1 MDDPRNDDA
10 RSMGYAIDEARAAM
24 EHGDVPVGSVVIV
37 DGRVIARRHNERES
51 TDDPTAHA
59 ELLALRD
66 AAKALGRWRLDDA
79 TVVVTLEPCAM
90 CAGAMVNAR
99 IARVVFGADD
109 PKWGSCGSLYNLG
122 ADPRLN
128 HEFEVT
134 AGVRADECA
143 AILTT
148 FFADRR

>member
-1 MDDPRNDDA
+1 
-10 RSMGYAIDEARAAM
+10 
-24 EHGDVPVGSVVIV
+24 
-37 DGRVIARRHNERES
+37 
-51 TDDPTAHA
+51 
-59 ELLALRD
+59 
-66 AAKALGRWRLDDA
+66 
-79 TVVVTLEPCAM
+79 M

-143 AILTT
+143 APAHRLLRRPPLTRCT
-148 FFADRR
+148 TEPVRKVGVIAPVLRTGSVGARLSSPLGGLPERTNGAASKAVVALRVTVGSNPTPSATQIPTTGV